1 MTNYKVDI
9 LAFGAHPDDVELSCS
24 GTLAKHIAL
33 GYSAAIVDLTKGELG
48 TRGSAEL
55 RKQEADAASKILK
68 IKYRENLGFRDG
80 FFVKDESHVLEV
92 IRMIRKYQ
100 PTLVF
105 ANAETDRH
113 TDHAKGANLVH
124 EACFLAGLRKIETLE
139 NGIKQETWRP
149 KQVYHYIQDRIT
161 KPHILVDIT
170 TTFDLKM
177 ESIMAYGSQFYNPN
191 SNEPNTPISSK
202 EFIETIRGRCLE
214 FGKEIG
220 VTYAEG
226 FTVRRTLGVC
236 DLIQLI

>member
-33 GYSAAIVDLTKGELG
+33 GYSAAIVDLTRGELG

-55 RKQEADAASKILK
+55 RKEEADAASKILR
-68 IKYRENLGFRDG
+68 IKYRENLCFRDG
-80 FFVKDESHVLEV
+80 FFVRDENHVLEV
-92 IRMIRKYQ
+92 IRMVRKYQ

-105 ANAETDRH
+105 ANAESDRH

-124 EACFLAGLRKIETLE
+124 DACFLAGLRKIETFE
-139 NGIKQETWRP
+139 NGIKQDAWRP

-161 KPHILVDIT
+161 KPNIIVDISN
-170 TTFDLKM
+170 TFDIKM
-177 ESIMAYGSQFYNPN
+177 ESIMAYGSQFYDPN
-191 SNEPNTPISSK
+191 SKEPNTPISSK
-202 EFIETIRGRCLE
+202 EFIESIRGRCLE

-220 VTYAEG
+220 VTYGEG
-226 FTVRRTLGVC
+226 FTVRRTLGGNN
-236 DLIQLI
+236 LMELH